1 MSKMCIPTRLNNHVG
16 GHHGVKWRGA
26 GASLKRGRPQEAEK
40 EEEEENGEERPQP
53 LQSKKMVGSL

>member
-40 EEEEENGEERPQP
+40 EEEEAT
-53 LQSKKMVGSL
+53 